1 MSDPRVIAAIER
13 KFPGC
18 RVVASSKTLS
28 RAVIETPSGRQSVVS
43 VKVTAK
49 TVRCRLC

>member
-1 MSDPRVIAAIER
+1 MTEPRIIAAIER

-18 RVVASSKTLS
+18 HVVASSKTLS
-28 RAVIETPSGRQSVVS
+28 RAIVETTAGRQFVVAFR
-43 VKVTAK
+43 VTAK